1 MITIREYVRPAAL
14 EEAWALN
21 QKRTSRVIGGM
32 LWLKMQNTAVGT
44 AIDLSGLGL
53 DTVGETPEGFA
64 VCAMTSL
71 RAL

>member
-32 LWLKMQNTAVGT
+32 IWLKMQNTAVGT
-44 AIDLSGLGL
+44 AIDLSALGL
-53 DTVGETPEGFA
+53 DTIG
-64 VCAMTSL
+64 
-71 RAL
+71 